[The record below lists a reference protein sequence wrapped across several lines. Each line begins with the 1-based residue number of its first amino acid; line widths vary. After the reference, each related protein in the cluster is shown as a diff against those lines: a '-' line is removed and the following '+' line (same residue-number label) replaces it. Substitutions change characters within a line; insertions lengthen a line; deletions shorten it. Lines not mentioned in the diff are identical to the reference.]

1 VEAAFRAMKSSLMEQ
16 PMFHRLEQR
25 RQRPILICVLAYH
38 LLVAVEQRFSSR
50 AFARPEGASTSN

>member
-1 VEAAFRAMKSSLMEQ
+1 MKSSLMEQ
-16 PMFHRLEQR
+16 PMFHQLEQR

-50 AFARPEGASTSN
+50 AFARPEGPSTSN